1 MFIFLKFNVLFKY
14 WFDFGKIV
22 FILFWGLLVW
32 YKFDGFGFV
41 FFVYDLKY
49 IFIFLDVFVKL
60 LLYLLNFI
68 NFIFVFKLIF
78 F

>member
-1 MFIFLKFNVLFKY
+1 M
-14 WFDFGKIV
+14 
-22 FILFWGLLVW
+22 W

-41 FFVYDLKY
+41 LFVYDLKY
-49 IFIFLDVFVKL
+49 IFIFFDVFVKF